1 MTMRAL
7 SIAATVAT
15 SAVAL
20 TAFVSTNVQAQS
32 VEQFYKGQAVKMIMG
47 AAPGGGADL
56 YARILIKHLPKH
68 VPGNPTFVIVNQ
80 PGAGGLVAAGGIQNT
95 APKDGSTIG
104 FLQRNNVLEPVLSAT
119 DTGFDPRRVAWLGSL
134 SRDTYVIFSW
144 HTSGA
149 KTFKDATEREI
160 ILGNTG
166 GTNENVTFPLLL
178 NQTVGAKFKLVR
190 GYKGSDDI
198 ALAIERGEV
207 QGRAISWTTLKGD
220 HAAWMREKKVN
231 ILVQFGMRRNPDIP
245 DVPLALDFVK
255 SEEDRRIFELMFAP
269 LDSGRPF
276 AAPIDVP
283 ADRIAALRKA
293 FVDVAANPEFRAEV
307 AQRGGTIEL
316 MTGEDI
322 QALVG
327 KLYQTPPALIQK
339 VRTLLRAK

>member
-1 MTMRAL
+1 MRMRAL
-7 SIAATVAT
+7 STAVSVAVAALVGT
-15 SAVAL
+15 SAH
-20 TAFVSTNVQAQS
+20 AQS

-56 YARILIKHLPKH
+56 YARILIKYLGKH

-104 FLQRNNVLEPVLSAT
+104 FLQRNNVLEPVLSET

-134 SRDTYVIFSW
+134 SRDTYVIFAW

-149 KTFKDATEREI
+149 KTFKDLTEREI

-178 NQTVGAKFKLVR
+178 NQTVGTKFKLVR
-190 GYKGSDDI
+190 GYKGSDEI

-220 HAAWMREKKVN
+220 HTEWMQSKKIDV
-231 ILVQFGMRRNPDIP
+231 LVQFGMRRNADIP

-255 SEEDRRIFELMFAP
+255 TEEDRQLFELMFAP
-269 LDSGRPF
+269 LDPGRPF
-276 AAPIDVP
+276 AAPAEVP

-293 FVDVAANPEFRAEV
+293 FVDVAANAEFRAEV
-307 AQRGGTIEL
+307 AQRGGSIEL
-316 MTGEDI
+316 MTGEEI

-339 VRTLLRAK
+339 VRALLRTK

>member
-7 SIAATVAT
+7 GAAATVA
-15 SAVAL
+15 VAA
-20 TAFVSTNVQAQS
+20 TAATTVHAQS

-56 YARILIKHLPKH
+56 YARILIKYLGKH

-104 FLQRNNVLEPVLSAT
+104 FLQRNNVLEPVLSET

-134 SRDTYVIFSW
+134 SRDTYVIFAW

-149 KTFKDATEREI
+149 KTFKDLTEREV

-178 NQTVGAKFKLVR
+178 NQTVGTKFKLVR
-190 GYKGSDDI
+190 GYKGSDEI

-220 HAAWMREKKVN
+220 HTEWMQSKKINV
-231 ILVQFGMRRNPDIP
+231 LVQFGMRRNADIS
-245 DVPLALDFVK
+245 DVPLALDFAK
-255 SEEDRRIFELMFAP
+255 TEDDRKLFELMFAP

-276 AAPIDVP
+276 AAPAEVP

-293 FVDVAANPEFRAEV
+293 FVDVAANAEFRAEV
-307 AQRGGTIEL
+307 AQRGGSIEL

-322 QALVG
+322 QELVT

-339 VRTLLRAK
+339 VRALLRTK